1 MGRKRTILYT
11 IPNFKTAGSQFVL
24 LALYNHIN
32 RDLFQPYVLVEK
44 HPDLFPDDIKH
55 SERLFLTEEVGKP
68 SYIAKMA
75 RLLKEKKIDLVHSWD
90 YKSNSIE
97 ALACKRAGV
106 RYLYTKKNNAW
117 SKRWFAKSVLSSHI
131 VYNNPSM
138 KTRFFT
144 HFLLKNKISLIPH
157 GVNTKHFA
165 PIESVSQ
172 QDHFVIG
179 CVGLIG
185 ENKNQLLLIKALTNL
200 PENVQLHCYGKE
212 DTAYKKKLETFIKTH
227 GLQHRVSFKGFIENR
242 DIPEVQATFDVLV
255 LASKQEGLPLSIIE
269 GMACG
274 VPVLSSNSGGG
285 AGYLLKDNTGGYIFE
300 TEEALTSQLLE
311 LYENPKKRKALGAM
325 GRKRVLNHFSIE
337 KEVAA
342 YNKLYLSL
350 LS

>member
-1 MGRKRTILYT
+1 MGSKYTILYT

-24 LALYNHIN
+24 LALYNHID
-32 RDLFQPYVLVEK
+32 RDLFKPYVLVEK
-44 HPDLFPDDIKH
+44 HPEIFPDDIQP
-55 SERLFLTEEVGKP
+55 SERLFITETVGKP

-75 RLLKEKKIDLVHSWD
+75 GLLKEKKIDLVHSWD

-117 SKRWFAKSVLSSHI
+117 SKRWFAKSILSSHI
-131 VYNNPSM
+131 AYNNPAM
-138 KTRFFT
+138 RARFFS
-144 HFLLKNKISLIPH
+144 HFLLKNKVSLIPH
-157 GVNTKHFA
+157 GVNTQLFVPKTRDRD
-165 PIESVSQ
+165 STV
-172 QDHFVIG
+172 FVIG

-185 ENKNQLLLIKALTNL
+185 ENKNQLLLVKALTSL

-212 DTAYKKKLETFIKTH
+212 DAGYKKKLEAFITKH
-227 GLQHRVSFKGFIENR
+227 KLQDRVSFKGYIENR
-242 DIPEVQATFDVLV
+242 DIPKVQATFDVLV

-269 GMACG
+269 AMACG

-285 AGYLLKDNTGGYIFE
+285 ARYLLKDNAGGYIFE
-300 TEEALTSQLLE
+300 TEAALTAQLLE
-311 LYENPKKRKALGAM
+311 LYESPEKRNALGAM

-337 KEVAA
+337 KEVNA
-342 YNKLYLSL
+342 YNNLYLSL